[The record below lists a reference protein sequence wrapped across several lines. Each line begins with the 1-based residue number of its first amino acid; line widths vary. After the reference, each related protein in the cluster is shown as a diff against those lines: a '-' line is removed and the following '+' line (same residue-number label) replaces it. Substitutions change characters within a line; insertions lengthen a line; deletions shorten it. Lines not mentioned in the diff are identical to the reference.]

1 MANFFT
7 SLLSYFRYGAGG
19 LATGKG
25 LQTGAPSSAITND
38 LIAVTADRALQI
50 DTIWACIDRRA
61 TTIAS
66 LPFFVYS
73 ANGATKSLAR
83 TTRLYQLLHDSPNSR
98 MTPFEFWRAMI
109 LWHDL
114 RGTAYARIE
123 RDAKGE
129 AVSLWPM
136 PTDQVQAH
144 VQPDGAMVYVY
155 RIDQNVAA
163 LAEQNVLVLK
173 NLGNGTTALDKLE
186 FMRAS
191 IAEAAYGQ
199 QAAVTMFA
207 NGGKPTGIL
216 MLDQVLTDE
225 QRLRLKQNFADL
237 AEGST
242 SKLKVLEA
250 GMKYESI
257 SITPEQQQLLESR
270 KHSVEQLCRWYD
282 VPPVL
287 VHHSNVTAWGSG
299 IEQIIDGFYKF
310 SIRPMLVNIEQAVR
324 KRVLTPTQRAT
335 LHAEWHF
342 DALLRGSLPQ
352 RMDGYAKAVQ
362 NGLRT
367 RNECRQLENDPPLPG
382 GDELTAQSNL
392 VPLTLLGKVKPNTGG
407 SDATSQNNLAQ

>member
-7 SLLSYFRYGAGG
+7 SLLSYFRLGTGG
-19 LATGKG
+19 LTAGRG
-25 LQTGAPSSAITND
+25 LQIGAPSSPITPN
-38 LIAVTADRALQI
+38 LIPVTSDRALQL

-73 ANGATKSLAR
+73 ANGGTKSLAR

-144 VQPDGAMVYVY
+144 IQPDGAIVYAY
-155 RIDQNVAA
+155 RVDEHIAA

-199 QAAVTMFA
+199 QAAVTTFA
-207 NGGKPTGIL
+207 NGGKSTGIL

-225 QRLRLKQNFADL
+225 QRVRLKQNFADL

-242 SKLKVLEA
+242 AKLKVLEA

-270 KHSVEQLCRWYD
+270 KHSVEQICRWYD

-392 VPLTLLGKVKPNTGG
+392 VPLTLLGKVKLNTGG